1 MNGYCVLFGWI
12 CFVWS
17 RCCETTCRGWSHP
30 YVPLGHVSCEDGP
43 KTYAYVFG
51 LELPLHAKTMCPKR
65 MNLKSYADVFG
76 LKLPLHAKAMCPK
89 RMNLKS

>member
-1 MNGYCVLFGWI
+1 MVIMCCLVG
-12 CFVWS
+12 FVWS

-51 LELPLHAKTMCPKR
+51 LKLPLHAKVMCPMR
-65 MNLKSYADVFG
+65 MNLKSYHFG